1 MMKKL
6 ISIFLNL
13 FFFSLILSGC
23 QKDSSADIGEMAP
36 EISATTINGKKMRI
50 HQQNDVNKN
59 NGVVGSSGKNIP
71 IKPSTKAI
79 NPTNKYIAFF
89 NFLILLSS

>member
-36 EISATTINGKKMRI
+36 EISATTINGKKVKI
-50 HQQNDVNKN
+50 HQENDVNKIIVFWQYGCLSCTQILPN
-59 NGVVGSSGKNIP
+59 LDEFLKQNPGVY
-71 IKPSTKAI
+71 KA
-79 NPTNKYIAFF
+79 
-89 NFLILLSS
+89 